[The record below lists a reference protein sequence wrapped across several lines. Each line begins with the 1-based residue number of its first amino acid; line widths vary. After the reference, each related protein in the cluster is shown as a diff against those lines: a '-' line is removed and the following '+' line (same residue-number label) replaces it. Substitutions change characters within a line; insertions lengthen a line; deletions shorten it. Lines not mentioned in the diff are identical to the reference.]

1 MTIQNAPIPI
11 AKKTG
16 RVALIVDQSG
26 SMLAQTKDTIGTI
39 NNYID
44 GLKLT
49 KQNMLISLYTFDSY
63 RGIKR
68 LLNDI
73 DVEVAPVI
81 TEAHYSPGGGTPLY
95 QAVAEVITTTEFP
108 SVVVIITDG
117 EDTSGVNPSAVKALI
132 ASRREIGWE
141 FLFLGAGLDRW
152 AASAI
157 SGAMGMASNRT
168 MNYSRGQQADA
179 MNVVAGATAAY
190 AASGFS
196 AGASFDL
203 AQDKQDLTQ
212 VLGDTGI
219 VAPPETVHPKQKK
232 GGVMQGAKLEHGI
245 KTGTKS

>member
-11 AKKTG
+11 AKKVV

-95 QAVAEVITTTEFP
+95 QAVAEVINTTQFP

-117 EDTSGVNPSAVKALI
+117 EDTSGVNPNAVKALI
-132 ASRREIGWE
+132 ASRSEVGWE

-179 MNVVAGATAAY
+179 MNVVAGATVSY
-190 AASGFS
+190 AASGAS
-196 AGASFDL
+196 ASFDL

-219 VAPPETVHPKQKK
+219 VAPPETVAQKQKK